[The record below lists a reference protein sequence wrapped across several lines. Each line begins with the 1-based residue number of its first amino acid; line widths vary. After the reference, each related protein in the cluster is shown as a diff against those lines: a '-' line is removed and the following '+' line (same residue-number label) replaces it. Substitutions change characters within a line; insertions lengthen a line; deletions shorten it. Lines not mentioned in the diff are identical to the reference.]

1 MKLNWFHF
9 VGIGMVLIGA
19 VGCDKTQT
27 QTGPA
32 LTGSEPAKIVNS
44 GKDSKK
50 SQGKMPPMPPLKP

>member
-1 MKLNWFHF
+1 MKWKWFLF
-9 VGIGMVLIGA
+9 AGITLVLIGA

-27 QTGPA
+27 GPA
-32 LTGSEPAKIVNS
+32 LTGTEPSKTVNS